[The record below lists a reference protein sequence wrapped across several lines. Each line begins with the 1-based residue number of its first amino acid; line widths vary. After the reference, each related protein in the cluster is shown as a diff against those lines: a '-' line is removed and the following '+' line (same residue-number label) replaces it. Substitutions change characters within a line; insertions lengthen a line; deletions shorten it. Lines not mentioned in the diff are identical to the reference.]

1 MDTTAKNLEIDRLLQ
16 IRRAQIIEKPTD
28 QAFLCIYSSESLW
41 DGFHC
46 FSYLLPLDQKDQ
58 FLSAVG
64 WDLRNDNFRPSV
76 QYEERYVAGNPNG
89 ECFTCPTAM
98 SPADRRLCA
107 DVTTG
112 R

>member
-1 MDTTAKNLEIDRLLQ
+1 MEETAKKLEVDRLLQ
-16 IRRAQIIEKPTD
+16 IRRAETIEKPTD
-28 QAFLCIYSSESLW
+28 QAFLCIYSSESLR

-89 ECFTCPTAM
+89 ECLHAP
-98 SPADRRLCA
+98 R
-107 DVTTG
+107 
-112 R
+112 